1 MRPGATAALGST
13 LPRVYRLA
21 PEAEPHVWMRNGSEY
36 PGRRCVLARRPHS
49 PRQREAAR
57 VTTQATTAE
66 AATTSLQWSPLDERA
81 VDTVRVLAA
90 DAVEKVGNGHPGTA
104 MSLAPAAYLL
114 FQRWLQHDPAD
125 PQWLGRDRFVLSAG
139 HSSLT
144 LYLQLY
150 LSGYGLDLADIEAF
164 RTWGSR
170 TPGHPEHGHTVGVET
185 TTGPLGQGV
194 AMAVGMAMAARYE
207 RGLLEP
213 DAPAGQ
219 GVFDHH
225 IWVIASDGDL
235 EEGVSAEASSLAGTQ
250 ALDNLT
256 VIWDDNRISI
266 EGDIASAFTEDTIA
280 RYAGYGW
287 HTELVEHR
295 PDGSVDVAALDAAL
309 RRCRAQQDR
318 PSFIALRSIIGWP
331 APTKQNTGD
340 AHGAKLGPDE
350 VAAVKRILGF
360 DPDRSFVVEDEVLAH
375 ARAVADRG
383 RAARQRWQERFDA
396 WASEHP
402 DRAALLHRL
411 RSRTL
416 PADLPQRLPTFEA
429 GASVATRTASGR
441 TINAL
446 AQALPELWGGSAD
459 LGASNETT
467 IAGGRHFLPA
477 TSAVPDADPYGRIVH
492 FGVREHAM
500 GAILNGAALS
510 GLLRPLGGTF
520 LVFSDYMRG
529 AVRLAALMQTPV
541 VFVWTHDSIGLGEDG
556 PTHQPVEHL
565 WSLRAMPG
573 LAIVRPADAVETAY
587 AWLAVLQR
595 CAPAGLVL
603 SRQGLPVLDH
613 ADHDVA
619 DGVARGGYVVA
630 DPADAAPQVQLLATG
645 SEVGIALAARE
656 LLAGDGIA
664 ARVISLPCL
673 EWFDEQPGAYR
684 DTVLLPD
691 VRARV
696 AVEAGATIGWW
707 KYVGDRGEV
716 IGLDRF
722 GASADAATLYREFG
736 ITAEA
741 VAEAARRSL
750 ARR

>member
-1 MRPGATAALGST
+1 MDQ
-13 LPRVYRLA
+13 A
-21 PEAEPHVWMRNGSEY
+21 PAQELVWSR
-36 PGRRCVLARRPHS
+36 
-49 PRQREAAR
+49 
-57 VTTQATTAE
+57 
-66 AATTSLQWSPLDERA
+66 LDERA

-125 PQWLGRDRFVLSAG
+125 AQWLARDRFVLSAG

-150 LSGYGLDLADIEAF
+150 LSGYGLDLSDIEAF

-194 AMAVGMAMAARYE
+194 GMAVGMAMAARYE

-213 DAPAGQ
+213 EAPAGE

-225 IWVIASDGDL
+225 VWVIASDGDL

-256 VIWDDNRISI
+256 VIWDDNKISI
-266 EGDIASAFTEDTIA
+266 EGDIASAFTEDTLA

-295 PDGSVDVAALDAAL
+295 SDGSVDVAALDAAL
-309 RRCRAQQDR
+309 RRCRAQHER

-340 AHGAKLGPDE
+340 AHGAKLGADE

-360 DPDRSFVVEDEVLAH
+360 DPDRSFVVEADVLAH
-375 ARAVADRG
+375 ARQVADRG
-383 RAARQRWQERFDA
+383 RAAHQRWQERFDA
-396 WASEHP
+396 WTAAHP

-411 RSRTL
+411 HSREL
-416 PADLPQRLPTFEA
+416 PADLEQALPTFEP

-441 TINAL
+441 TLNAFAPL
-446 AQALPELWGGSAD
+446 LPELWGGSAD

-467 IAGGRHFLPA
+467 IVGARHFLPA
-477 TSAVPDADPYGRIVH
+477 TSAFPDADPYGRIVH

-510 GLLRPLGGTF
+510 GMLRPLGGTF

-529 AVRLAALMQTPV
+529 AVRLAALMQTAV

-573 LAIVRPADAVETAY
+573 LAVVRPADAVETAH
-587 AWLAVLQR
+587 AWLAVLQQTG
-595 CAPAGLVL
+595 PAGLVL
-603 SRQGLPVLDH
+603 SRQGLPVLNH
-613 ADHDVA
+613 SGHDVA
-619 DGVARGGYVVA
+619 ADVRRGGYVLA
-630 DPADAAPQVQLLATG
+630 DPVDAAPVVQLMATG
-645 SEVGIALAARE
+645 SEVAIALAARD
-656 LLAGDGIA
+656 LLAADGIA
-664 ARVISLPCL
+664 ARVVSLPCL
-673 EWFDEQPGAYR
+673 EWFDEQPAAYR
-684 DTVLLPD
+684 DSVLLPA

-716 IGLDRF
+716 VGLDRF

-750 ARR
+750 ER